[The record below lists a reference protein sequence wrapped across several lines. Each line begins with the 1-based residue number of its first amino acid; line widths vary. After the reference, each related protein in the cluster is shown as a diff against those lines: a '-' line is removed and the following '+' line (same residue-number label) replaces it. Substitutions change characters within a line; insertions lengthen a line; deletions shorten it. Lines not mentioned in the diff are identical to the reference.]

1 VNSLLAGGVVIRGAT
16 VTNSV
21 LAGSVRVGE
30 GTVLDEAIVLPGA
43 RIGANCR
50 LRRVIVDAEV
60 EIPDGVSVGW
70 QPTSPMETAR
80 AGGHVTLLSQNWSP
94 PGDDE
99 MRSVA

>member
-1 VNSLLAGGVVIRGAT
+1 MRGAT

-21 LAGSVRVGE
+21 LAGNVRVAE
-30 GTVLDEAIVLPGA
+30 GTLLDESVVLPGA

-50 LRRVIVDAEV
+50 LRRVIIDADM
-60 EIPDGVSVGW
+60 EIPDGISVGW
-70 QPTSPMETAR
+70 QPTLPLEVR
-80 AGGHVTLLSQNWSP
+80 AGGRVTLLSQNWSP